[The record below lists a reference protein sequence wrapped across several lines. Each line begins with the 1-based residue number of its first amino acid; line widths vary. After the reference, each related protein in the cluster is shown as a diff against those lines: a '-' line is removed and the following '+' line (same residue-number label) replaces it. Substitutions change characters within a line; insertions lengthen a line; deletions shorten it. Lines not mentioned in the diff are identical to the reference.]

1 MSVMKT
7 PTIQGG
13 YRKDGSVNQGP
24 SQGPMEDRLVARG
37 GQSILGNAKARDVG
51 GGGPGTG
58 RDVYRSGGVMT
69 HGPINPGLPQ
79 PGRSGEDVMG
89 GEDE

>member
-58 RDVYRSGGVMT
+58 RDVYPSGGVMQ
-69 HGPINPGLPQ
+69 HGEPNPGNP
-79 PGRSGEDVMG
+79 PDRPRDDDVM
-89 GEDE
+89 DP